1 MFTTSIFLMSYT
13 LYRITTIL
21 DPLIAL
27 LADDPVR
34 PEIPAEFR
42 VSDNSEIFVL
52 RDQLTGA
59 AQAVVCCAYRTAIP
73 STVNEL
79 AQPPESVASVAV
91 FYTIWSYQPGAGR
104 RLIFTARE
112 WIQSNRVNI
121 TKFVTLSPTTDMA
134 RVFHLRNGAEV
145 FRVNPDTVNYLY
157 P

>member
-1 MFTTSIFLMSYT
+1 MPT

-42 VSDNSEIFVL
+42 VTDNSEIFVL
-52 RDQLTGA
+52 RDDDSA
-59 AQAVVCCAYRTAIP
+59 AAMAVVCCAYRTVIP
-73 STVNEL
+73 STVHEL
-79 AQPPESVASVAV
+79 AALPETETSVAV
-91 FYTIWSYQPGAGR
+91 FYTIWSYTPGAGR
-104 RLIFTARE
+104 RLIVSARE
-112 WIQSNRVNI
+112 WIQTNRHNI

>member
-1 MFTTSIFLMSYT
+1 MSYT

-104 RLIFTARE
+104 RLIVTARE